1 MVCFNKYFSNA
12 HYVGYV
18 EDEESVDAI
27 MKKFEEL
34 ERIQNEFSSLKVDT
48 PSAGESSGSNDI
60 SKRNTRSIASEKED
74 TTMLEAPL
82 DNSTESSGLT
92 QEQLE
97 EVFKRTSAFTVQSA
111 TIDTSQIENMDALEV
126 WQVEFKENNTDEFF
140 EEE

>member
-1 MVCFNKYFSNA
+1 MYFCFSNA

-18 EDEESVDAI
+18 EDEESVEAI

-34 ERIQNEFSSLKVDT
+34 ERIQREFSSLQVNT
-48 PSAGESSGSNDI
+48 PTGESSKSESIREDSI
-60 SKRNTRSIASEKED
+60 EPTNTEDNHIHLDEDETMSEAIMD
-74 TTMLEAPL
+74 DA
-82 DNSTESSGLT
+82 SGLT

-111 TIDTSQIENMDALEV
+111 TIDTSQVENMDALEL
-126 WQVEFKENNTDEFF
+126 WQVEYRENNTTEFY